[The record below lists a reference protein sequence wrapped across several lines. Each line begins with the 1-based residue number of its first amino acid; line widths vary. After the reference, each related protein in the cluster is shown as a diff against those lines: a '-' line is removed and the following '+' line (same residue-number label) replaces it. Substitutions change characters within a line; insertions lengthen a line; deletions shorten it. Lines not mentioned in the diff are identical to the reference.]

1 MAVIRYTK
9 HRPVSRPLVRTKI
22 KRERMIKLFVLHRL
36 APVFLMGTGVFLLV
50 SVVFPILTSEFQ
62 RTTTFQAGATDNTV
76 GSEVILDSIS
86 PREYLLPTAIPTPI
100 IVADT
105 LDFTDLSNWF
115 PDSVLPIVEPKE
127 EKRYLISIP
136 KVNIEDAEVVVGG
149 KELDDHLIQYP
160 GTSLPGDFGAPVIF
174 GHSVLRQFYNPSKS
188 NPRRYISIF
197 SKIMTLAK
205 GDEILVKEDGV
216 LYRYQVLSKTE
227 VQPTDLFILEQQR
240 DSRLLKLVTCVPEG
254 TYLRRGVVT
263 AVLVESK
270 R

>member
-9 HRPVSRPLVRTKI
+9 HRPVSRPQVRTKI

-36 APVFLMGTGVFLLV
+36 APFFLMGTGVFLLV
-50 SVVFPILTSEFQ
+50 SVVFPILTSEIN
-62 RTTTFQAGATDNTV
+62 RSTTFQAGATENL
-76 GSEVILDSIS
+76 SETELAMDAIS
-86 PREYLLPTAIPTPI
+86 PREYLLPTPIPTPI
-100 IVADT
+100 IVSDT

-174 GHSVLRQFYNPSKS
+174 GHSVLRSFYNPAKS

-197 SKIMTLAK
+197 SKIMTLSK
-205 GDEILVKEDGV
+205 GDEILVKEDGI

-270 R
+270 M